1 MGLQFCFISVI
12 ATVLCCLISCADSSR
27 TTPGKRKL
35 NSSEQENQSSGQ
47 NGANGPLDCES
58 QWSLALRQQPTGS
71 KFIYDSSFSAGSIFT
86 DQFERHVSITNSG
99 QTGISQAISVTSEI
113 VTNVVP
119 SLNQQTITLDKNKFI
134 QACQANVPQPI
145 AISTLGGQLVVKS
158 KTIESLIL
166 QGQSVPVERI
176 DMDLNNVSYG
186 GYKIT
191 ANVQMYVSDRY
202 PALPLKQIMTITD
215 SPILQIIKGASF
227 LDTIKSP
234 LPAAN

>member
-1 MGLQFCFISVI
+1 TGFGEIL
-12 ATVLCCLISCADSSR
+12 
-27 TTPGKRKL
+27 PYH
-35 NSSEQENQSSGQ
+35 EN
-47 NGANGPLDCES
+47 
-58 QWSLALRQQPTGS
+58 
-71 KFIYDSSFSAGSIFT
+71 K
-86 DQFERHVSITNSG
+86 
-99 QTGISQAISVTSEI
+99 
-113 VTNVVP
+113 
-119 SLNQQTITLDKNKFI
+119 ITLDKNKFI

-215 SPILQIIKGASF
+215 SPILQDIGNHHWVACWHPNEISRINNG
-227 LDTIKSP
+227 
-234 LPAAN
+234 